1 MLCRGIAL
9 VSSCAALIGFMSPA
23 CSKNSTPVTPNP
35 ATSPTPA
42 PVTSP
47 TPAAFSCP
55 LPPSHKDDPNACY
68 VGRPTLGPQINS
80 AIDRVIATRPEL
92 FNMSDLAG
100 GNPRVLDRDA
110 YWLAVKHELES
121 QGVCTLIEK
130 EEFAVKTTNAF
141 NEQWNIWASSGAANC
156 TRDTCL
162 GFVRRKYATTCEP
175 SWF

>member
-1 MLCRGIAL
+1 MICRRIAL
-9 VSSCAALIGFMSPA
+9 ALSCAALLGFMIPA
-23 CSKNSTPVTPNP
+23 CTKNSTPVTPNP

-80 AIDRVIATRPEL
+80 AIDTVIATRPEL
-92 FNMSDLAG
+92 FNLQEVIG

-110 YWLAVKHELES
+110 YWKAVKTELEK
-121 QGVCTLIEK
+121 QGVCTIIEK
-130 EEFAVKTTNAF
+130 EELAVKITNAY
-141 NEQWNIWASSGAANC
+141 NEQWNLYTSA
-156 TRDTCL
+156 
-162 GFVRRKYATTCEP
+162 GFVRRKYVTTCEP

>member
-1 MLCRGIAL
+1 M
-9 VSSCAALIGFMSPA
+9 SCAALIGFMIPA
-23 CSKNSTPVTPNP
+23 CTKNSTPVTPNP

-92 FNMSDLAG
+92 FNMNDMEVIG

-110 YWLAVKHELES
+110 YWQAVKTELEK
-121 QGVCTLIEK
+121 QGVCTIIEK
-130 EEFAVKTTNAF
+130 EELAVKITNTY
-141 NEQWNIWASSGAANC
+141 NEQWNLYTSV
-156 TRDTCL
+156 
-162 GFVRRKYATTCEP
+162 GFVRRKYVTTCEP